1 MTMSSMDENV
11 APGSAMPTA
20 QAEAVA
26 VRGLSHRYDERS
38 PFALEDVDLS
48 VANGSFVCVIGPSGC
63 GKSTLLSVLGGLI
76 SPTAGTVQVAGVTIV
91 KDGRRVSYDPPP
103 VGYVFQDHRLLPW
116 RSVAENI
123 EIVLHS
129 AGVPNDKWDG
139 LIDQYL
145 NMLRIGRFREAW
157 PLQLSGGQRQ
167 RVAIARALAI
177 DPSVILM
184 DEPFSTLDE
193 VTARFLRK
201 ELVDLWERSNAT
213 VIFVTHSVREA
224 VYLADEVVIFT
235 NGPGKV
241 AEKIIIELPRPRNP
255 EDPDLAALESKLI
268 GSVLKTWGYHE
279 GQDYS

>member
-1 MTMSSMDENV
+1 MSHS
-11 APGSAMPTA
+11 
-20 QAEAVA
+20 
-26 VRGLSHRYDERS
+26 YDEES
-38 PFALEDVDLS
+38 PPALENVDLS
-48 VANGSFVCVIGPSGC
+48 VADGSFICVIGPSGC
-63 GKSTLLSVLGGLI
+63 GKSTLLSAVGGLLT
-76 SPTAGTVQVAGVTIV
+76 PTSGTVRVAGETIV
-91 KDGRRVSYDPPP
+91 KDGRRISHSPPR

-123 EIVLHS
+123 EIVLQ
-129 AGVPNDKWDG
+129 AAEVPKEKWDG
-139 LIDQYL
+139 LIDGYL
-145 NMLRIGRFREAW
+145 TMLRIGRFRETW

-167 RVAIARALAI
+167 RVAIARALVI
-177 DPSVILM
+177 DPAVILM

-201 ELVDLWERSNAT
+201 ELVDLWERSKAT

-241 AEKIIIELPRPRNP
+241 AERITIDMPRPRSP
-255 EDPDLAALESKLI
+255 EDPALATLEAQLVE
-268 GSVLKTWGYHE
+268 SVLQTWGYHE

>member
-1 MTMSSMDENV
+1 
-11 APGSAMPTA
+11 
-20 QAEAVA
+20 
-26 VRGLSHRYDERS
+26 
-38 PFALEDVDLS
+38 
-48 VANGSFVCVIGPSGC
+48 
-63 GKSTLLSVLGGLI
+63 
-76 SPTAGTVQVAGVTIV
+76 VAGETII
-91 KDGRRVSYDPPP
+91 KDGKRASHAPPQ

-123 EIVLHS
+123 EVVLHA
-129 AGVPNDKWDG
+129 AGIADDRWPG

-145 NMLRIGRFREAW
+145 NMLRIGRFRDAW

-213 VIFVTHSVREA
+213 IIFVTHSVREA
-224 VYLADEVVIFT
+224 VYLADEVIIFT

-241 AEKIIIELPRPRNP
+241 AERIVIDLPRPRNP
-255 EDPDLAALESKLI
+255 EDPALAALEAQLI
-268 GSVLKTWGYHE
+268 ESVLKTWGYHE
-279 GQDYS
+279 GQDYT